1 VYRQFL
7 LSSGNTRLYTW
18 LEDDP
23 RLKSGT
29 ELTLKGDDMEWTVVE
44 RYSITREDPPDVR
57 WRVGGLV

>member
-1 VYRQFL
+1 MYRQFL